1 MPTVCMCVMESI
13 ATQGSESKLNV
24 SHTSNFFIIK
34 NFNFFVKI
42 ELFLLVDLNKGEE
55 LLSM

>member
-1 MPTVCMCVMESI
+1 MTLTLLTFSI
-13 ATQGSESKLNV
+13 Y
-24 SHTSNFFIIK
+24 FF
-34 NFNFFVKI
+34 FNFFVKI